1 MTKRG
6 AKREKATAKAR
17 SQRCGRSGI
26 NIAKSRDSH
35 LNYVQVIAVGSPVQW
50 KVSVF
55 VRGVDVEL
63 PIFNQLL
70 GLSHEPVGTALV
82 KAFIHLHGGQVRG
95 PPQTQVCRENREHQ
109 REVAQR
115 SHLVP
120 VSVWGLHRSAGPV
133 LDLRLIISTGF
144 VLAGIGRRKRRRVLM
159 HAGKDICMCTLG
171 G

>member
-1 MTKRG
+1 M
-6 AKREKATAKAR
+6 
-17 SQRCGRSGI
+17 
-26 NIAKSRDSH
+26 
-35 LNYVQVIAVGSPVQW
+35 QW

-55 VRGVDVEL
+55 VRGVDGEL

-70 GLSHEPVGTALV
+70 CLSHEPVGTALV

-95 PPQTQVCRENREHQ
+95 SPQTQACRGKREHQ

-120 VSVWGLHRSAGPV
+120 VSVRGLHRSAGPV

-144 VLAGIGRRKRRRVLM
+144 LLAGIGGRKRRRGLM
-159 HAGKDICMCTLG
+159 HARKDIGMCTLG
-171 G
+171 CYGTCFDD